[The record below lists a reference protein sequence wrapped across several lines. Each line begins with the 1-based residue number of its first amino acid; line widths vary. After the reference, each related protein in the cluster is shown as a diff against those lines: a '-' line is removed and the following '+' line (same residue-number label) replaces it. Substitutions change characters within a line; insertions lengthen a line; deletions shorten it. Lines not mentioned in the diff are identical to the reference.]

1 MDTLLSVCLGIGLA
15 AACGFRVFVPFLAVS
30 VAARAGWV
38 DLAPSFGWLG
48 SDAALVTLAVASALE
63 IAAYYV
69 PWVDN
74 ALDAI
79 ATPVAVVAGVF
90 AMGSVVTGLQP
101 FVKWTLVAIA
111 GGGVAGAVQAATVGS
126 RKVSLLTTAGLA
138 NPLVSTIE
146 LGGSLA
152 MAALAIFLP
161 VLAVLLLI
169 ALFAYAAL
177 RLVRLGRR
185 PA

>member
-1 MDTLLSVCLGIGLA
+1 M
-15 AACGFRVFVPFLAVS
+15 FVPFLAVS
-30 VAARAGWV
+30 VASRAGWV

-48 SDAALVTLAVASALE
+48 SDVAVVTLAVASALE
-63 IAAYYV
+63 VAAYYV

-79 ATPVAVVAGVF
+79 ATPAAVVAGAF
-90 AMGSVVTGLQP
+90 AMGSVVTGLPP

-126 RKVSLLTTAGLA
+126 RKVSLVTTAGLA
-138 NPLVSTIE
+138 NPLVSTAE
-146 LGGSLA
+146 LGGSLT
-152 MAALAIFLP
+152 MAALAIFVP
-161 VLAVLLLI
+161 VLAVLLLFG
-169 ALFAYAAL
+169 LFVYVAL
-177 RLVRLGRR
+177 RLVRLGRG